1 MRNFVSVREFQSWI
15 PWGQFLAAK
24 LLCRRKERAMQHR
37 RRFKQSISLKDRLAL
52 FAKEASEKASKLPPG
67 PERESLLK
75 KARQAETATRVD
87 EWATDCG
94 QPAPLETSSVS
105 ERGGRP

>member
-1 MRNFVSVREFQSWI
+1 
-15 PWGQFLAAK
+15 
-24 LLCRRKERAMQHR
+24 MQHR
-37 RRFKQSISLKDRLAL
+37 RRFKQSLTLKDRLAL
-52 FAKEASEKASKLPPG
+52 FAKKASEEAMKLPPG

-94 QPAPLETSSVS
+94 QPKPLEIASVL
-105 ERGGRP
+105 ERRGQP